1 MTDLRAKNRGRE
13 APLLLVGVDHRCA
26 ELDLRERVAYETE
39 AAEELL
45 ARLAAKEV
53 VEEALLLSTCNRT
66 EIYLRALD
74 VDEAFELAL
83 ELVFVSRAPE
93 IKDEGRFYTKHGDEA
108 TRHLLSVAAGLESM
122 VLGEPEIL
130 GQVKQAVSLAE
141 ALGSTGA
148 VLRHAGRTA
157 VAAGRRSRA
166 ETGIGEGPVSFGYA
180 TVDLASSIFERLE
193 ECSVLTL
200 GAGETAT
207 SVSRSLLERGAGR
220 LVVANRS
227 EARARKFADALPRTT
242 IIPFDDR
249 LEAIT
254 DADLVI
260 AATSAPETILSRDAL
275 VESMR
280 KRRNRPLLMV
290 DLGVPRDIDPRAR
303 ELPNLFLHD
312 VDSLQDLI
320 QRTLEER
327 RQAVPEVSKIVDEE
341 LQRFRIW
348 FGSLEAAPLVAQ
360 LHRRAERI
368 RRQELATHRRKFPAA
383 THDDLEALTRAIVR
397 KLLHHPSTRLREGQG
412 AESLE
417 QLAALR
423 DLFQLEDD

>member
-1 MTDLRAKNRGRE
+1 
-13 APLLLVGVDHRCA
+13 
-26 ELDLRERVAYETE
+26 
-39 AAEELL
+39 
-45 ARLAAKEV
+45 
-53 VEEALLLSTCNRT
+53 
-66 EIYLRALD
+66 
-74 VDEAFELAL
+74 
-83 ELVFVSRAPE
+83 
-93 IKDEGRFYTKHGDEA
+93 
-108 TRHLLSVAAGLESM
+108 
-122 VLGEPEIL
+122 
-130 GQVKQAVSLAE
+130 
-141 ALGSTGA
+141 
-148 VLRHAGRTA
+148 
-157 VAAGRRSRA
+157 
-166 ETGIGEGPVSFGYA
+166 
-180 TVDLASSIFERLE
+180 
-193 ECSVLTL
+193 
-200 GAGETAT
+200 
-207 SVSRSLLERGAGR
+207 
-220 LVVANRS
+220 
-227 EARARKFADALPRTT
+227 
-242 IIPFDDR
+242 
-249 LEAIT
+249 
-254 DADLVI
+254 
-260 AATSAPETILSRDAL
+260 
-275 VESMR
+275 MR

-368 RRQELATHRRKFPAA
+368 RRQELATYRRKFPAA